1 MLFYSAIFLLVHT
14 LERCSHMCIKDQN
27 VLAALLIRAKTNRTP
42 ERMKTPN
49 KHRVRCAFFLN
60 IYVYSRMVGLSRDRC
75 AAR

>member
-27 VLAALLIRAKTNRTP
+27 VLAALLIIAKTNRTP

-49 KHRVRCAFFLN
+49 KHRVRCTFFL
-60 IYVYSRMVGLSRDRC
+60 ICLFTYGWLIT
-75 AAR
+75 